1 MADLMIALRL
11 HKSDA
16 HLIRK
21 VVIVR
26 KIIIAGNWKLNKNI
40 KEAVELVNDLKA
52 RCAGVT
58 DVDIVVCP
66 VFTALS
72 KVAEALKG
80 TNIGL
85 GGQDLYWQD
94 AGAFTGEVSAPLL
107 KDAGCQY
114 VIIGHSERRQFFGE
128 TNETVNNKI
137 KAALAH
143 GLIPIVCVGENLA
156 ERESG
161 KTFAVVQDHVENSLK
176 GFSAQETEKMIVAY
190 EPVWAIGTGKTA
202 TPAQAQEVH
211 SFIRKLLEKMHGQ
224 AVANAVRIQYG
235 GSVKAENTRELLSQ
249 PDIDGAL
256 VGGASL
262 KGDSFAGIVQG
273 ALAQ

>member
-1 MADLMIALRL
+1 M
-11 HKSDA
+11 
-16 HLIRK
+16 RK
-21 VVIVR
+21 V
-26 KIIIAGNWKLNKNI
+26 IIAGNWKLNKNI
-40 KEAVELVNDLKA
+40 KEAVDLANDIKT
-52 RCAGVT
+52 RCASVSK
-58 DVDIVVCP
+58 VDIVVCP

-72 KVAEALKG
+72 RVSDVLKG

-85 GGQDLYWQD
+85 GAQDLYWQD
-94 AGAFTGEVSAPLL
+94 SGAFTGEVSAPLL

-114 VIIGHSERRQFFGE
+114 VIIGHSERRQFFAE
-128 TNETVNNKI
+128 TNETVNNKV

-156 ERESG
+156 EREAG

-176 GFSAQETEKMIVAY
+176 GFSADEMAKIVIAY

-202 TPAQAQEVH
+202 TPQQAQEVH
-211 SFIRKLLEKMHGQ
+211 AFIRKLLEKMHGK
-224 AVANAVRIQYG
+224 AVADVIRIQYG
-235 GSVKAENTRELLSQ
+235 GSVKAENAKELISQ

-262 KGDSFAGIVQG
+262 KGDSFAGIIQG
-273 ALAQ
+273 SLD